1 MPGHDRIRFIDPA
14 SYESPSAFEGL
25 TSLLTTLNTFEQQ
38 KKAEERQDEADKEN
52 QRRYEQENLYRAE
65 RDQIEDQRA
74 TEQNR
79 YKMASDIL
87 TRAKENNPNN
97 PFGVYLE
104 VSTTDLFLDNPS
116 LMRQFGIDEF
126 KKQGE
131 SYNELQNI
139 LTGLGDVSDAT
150 ISEIQDLQ
158 GNERVQGLI
167 KDAGSYGQV
176 FTQQLQ
182 NLKKDRR
189 TLETSQVETNPE
201 YMALVKSLEN
211 ETLTSEGLQSENAQ
225 AILSQIN
232 NKKLEL
238 QNFYSQ
244 QGTAATTEQFIPFEN
259 LTEAQQ
265 KVIRAANPN
274 IGIFGTGGT
283 IPIRGETLA
292 DEFEYQGFVQPT
304 TRLTPAVSEI
314 EAAITDG
321 NLEDVLDG
329 DTTPKRGRVGFTDEE
344 LREIESKK
352 KAIDVATSEVNQ
364 KVSSLTQELINLE
377 NEIKGSN
384 DENQIRILKEELSDV
399 TRELAMESSKLVP
412 IKASQALNA
421 TNKFI
426 KEVGF
431 AGRLATDALLK
442 ELFVTKGENFGERY
456 LRGFGY
462 DFSKFPPQPITEKPT
477 EVETPEVSSVN
488 FDPDTTYF
496 TDLEKQ
502 IADAKDAPP
511 PIIEE
516 NPREDTTTATE
527 VNRNV
532 GPPRP
537 FQIFDS
543 VFNENN
549 KSYTLGLSSRSKNKD
564 GGVGLSM
571 YNLYET
577 SNGVTKDLGP
587 AVQTVGTGKRLTAKQ
602 PYKTKNKKNARIIL
616 ELIKG

>member
-1 MPGHDRIRFIDPA
+1 MPGHDKIRFIDPA
-14 SYESPSAFEGL
+14 SYQQPTFFEGL
-25 TSLLTTLNTFEQQ
+25 DSLLTTLNTFEQQ
-38 KKAEERQDEADKEN
+38 KKAEERQDKTDKEN
-52 QRRYEQENLYRAE
+52 QRRYEQDVLYRAE

-79 YKMASDIL
+79 YKMASDIV

-104 VSTTDLFLDNPS
+104 VSTTDLFSDNPS

-167 KDAGSYGQV
+167 RDAGSYGQV
-176 FTQQLQ
+176 FTQELQ

-201 YMALVKSLEN
+201 YMALIKSLEN

-225 AILSQIN
+225 SILSQIN

-265 KVIRAANPN
+265 QQLKDR
-274 IGIFGTGGT
+274 GIPYSLTPTVGG
-283 IPIRGETLA
+283 PELA

-344 LREIESKK
+344 LREIESKD
-352 KAIDVATSEVNQ
+352 KAIDVATSEVNE
-364 KVSSLTQELINLE
+364 KVSSLTQKLVNLE
-377 NEIKGSN
+377 NKIKGSN
-384 DENQIRILKEELSDV
+384 DENEIRILKEELSDV

-442 ELFVTKGENFGERY
+442 ELFVTKGENFTERY
-456 LRGFGY
+456 LRGFGL
-462 DFSKFPPQPITEKPT
+462 DFTKFPPQPITEKPT

-488 FDPDTTYF
+488 IDPDTTYF

-502 IADAKDAPP
+502 IADAKGAPP

-527 VNRNV
+527 VDRNV

-602 PYKTKNKKNARIIL
+602 PYKTTNKKNARIIL
-616 ELIKG
+616 ELTKG